1 MKLKIRET
9 EGDRKESNSVGSHK
23 SEVDKRWI
31 MRRKRMQNEI
41 WLAQRALFRWRGFDE
56 AHDDGVFDVVTY
68 IIDIVLIVDC
78 IVMWIRR

>member
-1 MKLKIRET
+1 
-9 EGDRKESNSVGSHK
+9 
-23 SEVDKRWI
+23 
-31 MRRKRMQNEI
+31 MQNEI

-68 IIDIVLIVDC
+68 IMDIVLIVDC